1 MLWLGDG
8 GTAMAALRIRDDI
21 SSSELRRVHA
31 LPLQQRLRARARE
44 RAVEWRDINGLVPYA
59 RNART
64 HSEAQIAQIAGSI
77 REFGFTNPVLIDPE
91 GGIIAGC
98 GRGARQRRTTAR
110 RTSGETAS
118 SPAIRPFAMPGPKID
133 NPSSARDA
141 RISVSASE
149 MVGGSLK
156 PEVK

>member
-1 MLWLGDG
+1 M
-8 GTAMAALRIRDDI
+8 DI
-21 SSSELRRVHA
+21 
-31 LPLQQRLRARARE
+31 
-44 RAVEWRDINGLVPYA
+44 
-59 RNART
+59 
-64 HSEAQIAQIAGSI
+64 
-77 REFGFTNPVLIDPE
+77 
-91 GGIIAGC
+91 GC

-118 SPAIRPFAMPGPKID
+118 GADGADACSGEAHADAQCPPGPTAAPAPSCGPPAIRPFAMPGPKID